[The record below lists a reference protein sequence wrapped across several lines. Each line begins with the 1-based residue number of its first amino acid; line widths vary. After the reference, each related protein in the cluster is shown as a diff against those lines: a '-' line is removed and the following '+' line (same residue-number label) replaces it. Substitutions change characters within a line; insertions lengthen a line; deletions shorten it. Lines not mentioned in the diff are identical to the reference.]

1 MYGEMTHSRKAKQI
15 PLKLNRKIALL
26 TARTFSHNSLS
37 LSPDLGRLASFHPD
51 KGGLS
56 VAAHNAISAGLV
68 SVRSRPLVNSEA

>member
-1 MYGEMTHSRKAKQI
+1 MYGEMTHSRKAEQI
-15 PLKLNRKIALL
+15 PLKLL